1 MEYAVELNRS
11 IELQIEGSIDNRMWR
26 TTMPAAQQRKQDR
39 DLEQHKSE
47 ILQTLIEEQVIH
59 RLGKPVGLHK
69 LQVRRLWEDHYR
81 VNVLFGENAA
91 SAKIANSYF
100 VETDSDG
107 NIVDSNPKMT
117 KLCSIR

>member
-1 MEYAVELNRS
+1 
-11 IELQIEGSIDNRMWR
+11 
-26 TTMPAAQQRKQDR
+26 MPAAQQRTQDR

-59 RLGKPVGLHK
+59 RLGKPDGLYK
-69 LQVRRLWEDHYR
+69 VQVRKLWEDHYR
-81 VNVLFGENAA
+81 VNVLLGNAA
-91 SAKIANSYF
+91 TAKITNSYF

>member
-1 MEYAVELNRS
+1 MP
-11 IELQIEGSIDNRMWR
+11 
-26 TTMPAAQQRKQDR
+26 TTQQREQDR

-47 ILQTLIEEQVIH
+47 TLQTLIEEQVIH
-59 RLGKPVGLHK
+59 RLGKPDGLRK
-69 LQVRRLWEDHYR
+69 VQVRRLWEDHYR
-81 VNVLFGENAA
+81 VNVLIGENAG

>member
-1 MEYAVELNRS
+1 
-11 IELQIEGSIDNRMWR
+11 
-26 TTMPAAQQRKQDR
+26 MPTAQQRDQDR
-39 DLEQHKSE
+39 ELEQHKSE
-47 ILQTLIEEQVIH
+47 TLQTLIEEQIIH
-59 RLGKPVGLHK
+59 RLGKPDGLRK
-69 LQVRRLWEDHYR
+69 VQVRRLWENHYR
-81 VNVLFGENAA
+81 VNVLIGENAG